1 MPSPIA
7 LPLLNGVRHEWS
19 SAEFR
24 LKNRIVV
31 GIKEFNYNDK
41 LEPTKVYGT
50 ASEPI
55 GRTRGVYLAEGSCTM
70 YVAELYAFLAVL
82 GPGFKEVNFDGVA
95 AYSDAN
101 IPTITDRVVGI
112 RIKSID
118 ASQSQGADPLVRKL
132 DLDIMKILWNG
143 LDSMKRPIP
152 KQQL

>member
-1 MPSPIA
+1 MPTPIP
-7 LPLLNGVRHEWS
+7 LPLLNGSRHEYS

-24 LKNRIVV
+24 FKGRLIV

-55 GRTRGVYLAEGSCTM
+55 GRTRGVYLAEGSATM
-70 YVAELYAFLAVL
+70 YLAEYQAFIAIL
-82 GPGFKEVNFDGVA
+82 GPGFKEVSFDGVA
-95 AYSDAN
+95 SYSDAGVA
-101 IPTITDRVVGI
+101 TITDRIVGI
-112 RIKSID
+112 RIKSVD
-118 ASQSQGADPLVRKL
+118 ASNSQGADPSVRKM
-132 DLDIMKILWNG
+132 DLDIMKVLWNG